1 MFIIIKTECQMRVT
15 RVQAEEN
22 RRAVID
28 AASRLFRERG
38 FDGVGLADLMRAAG
52 LTHGGFYKQFSSK
65 VDLIALACDR
75 ALDGSVDNWT
85 RVVDSGAPDVLADLV
100 GMYLSRSHRD
110 RRADGC
116 ALAAL
121 GGDVVRR
128 IGTPD
133 GAAADDALHQRF
145 GQGVRRHI
153 HMLERAVQASPAH
166 RDLDP
171 LAALSTMV
179 GALLLARLVD
189 DETLSGQILDAAS
202 ASLLGP
208 GPATRKEPA

>member
-1 MFIIIKTECQMRVT
+1 MRVT
-15 RVQAEEN
+15 RAQAEEN

-52 LTHGGFYKQFSSK
+52 LTHGGFYKQFSAK
-65 VDLIALACDR
+65 DDLIVQACDQALARGADK
-75 ALDGSVDNWT
+75 WT

-116 ALAAL
+116 ALATL
-121 GGDVVRR
+121 GGDVVRAT
-128 IGTPD
+128 GPD
-133 GAAADDALHQRF
+133 DGLRQRF
-145 GQGVRRHI
+145 GQGVQAHL
-153 HMLERAVQASPAH
+153 HLLERAIAASPSH
-166 RDLDP
+166 RGADP

-179 GALLLARLVD
+179 GALLLSRLVD
-189 DETLSGQILDAAS
+189 DEALSGEILDAAA

-208 GPATRKEPA
+208 ASDTTFAARQDPA